1 MRGGAML
8 NVVRWDQRFVDLLDV
23 AFNESRVCGL
33 QFDAGAAEARLRLE
47 VLALPE
53 TGHPRPL
60 DADPR
65 RVVVL
70 SGVPAVEVILRTE
83 GSGGLGPALPLD
95 ELEAFFAR
103 LSWAHETYGWAF
115 VDIEDPGGIWAA
127 VPS

>member
-70 SGVPAVEVILRTE
+70 SGVPAVEVIFADR
-83 GSGGLGPALPLD
+83 GQRRAGP
-95 ELEAFFAR
+95 
-103 LSWAHETYGWAF
+103 G
-115 VDIEDPGGIWAA
+115 AA
-127 VPS
+127 AG